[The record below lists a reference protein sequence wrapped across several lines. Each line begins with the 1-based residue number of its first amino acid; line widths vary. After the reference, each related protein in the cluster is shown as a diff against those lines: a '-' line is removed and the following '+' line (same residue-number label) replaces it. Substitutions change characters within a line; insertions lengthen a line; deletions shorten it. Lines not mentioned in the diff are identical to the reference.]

1 MIRFVARRLLRVLL
15 LACLPPAVLSAA
27 RPNFIVIM
35 ADDLG
40 YGDVSAYGA
49 KALRTPGIDRL
60 AAEGVRFTGGYCSA
74 STCTPTRYSF
84 LTGAYAFRR
93 KGTGIA
99 PPNSPLVVP
108 VGEPT
113 IASVLKGAGYRT
125 AVIGKWHL
133 GLGASPGPDWNGH
146 IKPGPRE
153 LGFDYSFL
161 LPTTNDRVP
170 QVFVEDGRVA
180 GLDPK
185 DPLWVGDRPPS
196 TDHPTGVSHRHT
208 LKMDWSQGHNQT
220 IHNGISRIGF
230 YTGGN
235 AARFRDEDLA
245 DRWIEKAVAWIAAER
260 DRPFFLFLASHDPHV
275 PRVPH
280 ERFQGKSGLGP
291 RGDAILQFDW
301 CVGEVTAA
309 LERLGLAEKTL
320 VVVCSDNGPVM
331 DDGYADFALER
342 RGEHRAGGP
351 LRGGKYSVYEGG
363 TRTPFI
369 ARWKG
374 TAAPRVSEEVVCTI
388 DLAAS
393 LAALAGQAVPANAFP
408 DSFDVSGALLGRPGA
423 KGRVSLVQQDNV
435 QAGNYGYR
443 AGHWKLVRHDSR
455 QAYNQRVEERLRNT
469 PVPAFQLFDLAQD
482 IAEANDL
489 AAARPEILERMKSEL
504 AVIIA
509 SGRSRP

>member
-1 MIRFVARRLLRVLL
+1 MNLPSLRRALRVLVPL
-15 LACLPPAVLSAA
+15 LLLPASAFA
-27 RPNFIVIM
+27 GRPNFIVIM

-49 KALRTPGIDRL
+49 KALRTPNIDRL

-99 PPNSPLVVP
+99 PPSSPLVVP

-133 GLGASPGPDWNGH
+133 GLGAPPGPDWNGH

-161 LPTTNDRVP
+161 LPTTNYRVP

-185 DPLWVGDRPPS
+185 DPLWVGDKAPS
-196 TDHPTGVSHRHT
+196 PDHPTGISHRQT
-208 LKMDWSQGHNQT
+208 LKMDWSHGHNQT

-230 YTGGN
+230 YTGGH

-245 DRWIEKAVAWIAAER
+245 DRWVEMAVAWIAAER

-320 VVVCSDNGPVM
+320 MVVCSDNGPVM
-331 DDGYADFALER
+331 DDGYVDFALEK
-342 RGEHRAGGP
+342 RGNHRAGGP
-351 LRGGKYSVYEGG
+351 LRGGKYSVFEGG

-374 TAAPRVSEEVVCTI
+374 AVAPRVSDEIVCTI

-393 LAALAGQAVPANAFP
+393 FAALAGEAVPANGFP
-408 DSFDVSGALLGRPGA
+408 DSFDVSGALLGRAGA
-423 KGRVSLVQQDNV
+423 KGRASLVQQDNG

-443 AGHWKLVRHDSR
+443 AGNWKLVRHDSK
-455 QAYNQRVEERLRNT
+455 QAYNQRIEEQLRNT
-469 PVPAFQLFDLAQD
+469 PVPEFQLFDLAQD
-482 IAEANDL
+482 IGETKDL
-489 AAARPEILERMKSEL
+489 SAAQPEILARLKSEL
-504 AVIIA
+504 AGIVA
-509 SGRSRP
+509 AGRSRP